1 MRALRVREFTKEE
14 RRALETGLRSSK
26 AFTVRRCQILL
37 ASARG
42 LTATQIAEQVGCSTQ
57 AVRNVLHAFA
67 SRGLDAIRELSRRNT
82 TIVKHLDDEKVEA
95 LRAILHQKP
104 RDFGKDRSLWTLE
117 LAADVIF
124 EQGLTSER
132 VSRETVREAIKRL
145 GIGWKRAKRW
155 ISSPDPAYL
164 RKKSGATS

>member
-1 MRALRVREFTKEE
+1 MN
-14 RRALETGLRSSK
+14 
-26 AFTVRRCQILL
+26 
-37 ASARG
+37 
-42 LTATQIAEQVGCSTQ
+42 ATQIAELVGCSTQ
-57 AVRNVLHAFA
+57 AVRNVLHAFE
-67 SRGLDAIRELSRRNT
+67 SRGVKAIDEQSHCAKN
-82 TIVKHLDDEKVEA
+82 IVRHLDDEKVDE

-117 LAADVIF
+117 LAAEVIF
-124 EQGLTSER
+124 ERGLTRER
-132 VSRETVREAIKRL
+132 VSRETVREAIRRL

>member
-1 MRALRVREFTKEE
+1 M
-14 RRALETGLRSSK
+14 ALETGLRSSK

-42 LTATQIAEQVGCSTQ
+42 LNATQIAEQVGCSTQ

-67 SRGLDAIRELSRRNT
+67 SRGLDTIHELSRRNK

-145 GIGWKRAKRW
+145 DIGWKRAKRW